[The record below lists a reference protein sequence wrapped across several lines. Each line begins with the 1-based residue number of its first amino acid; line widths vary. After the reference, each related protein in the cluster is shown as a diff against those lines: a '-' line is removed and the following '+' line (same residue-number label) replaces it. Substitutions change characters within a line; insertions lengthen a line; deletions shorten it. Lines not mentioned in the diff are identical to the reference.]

1 MSRFLIVTQ
10 CCKSKCSIELF
21 PNLDVSILNSL
32 SDSAK
37 DKLLQARETFSDK
50 IYGTQAVTALSLYV
64 GHEYRVLNKSL
75 IYELYLK
82 GIIDFIV
89 ISAGYGVVHAFE
101 KIREYEAYMDQKT
114 TRTWIKL
121 GLPSII
127 ADYIVNT
134 SPKEV
139 YGFFSKTSGYQEIYR
154 EVIKHVPRNAKTNI
168 YIVYPE
174 GCRGV
179 SNIMK
184 ALGQAINNL
193 VKEGSLSQRVN
204 RCSLAIERLK

>member
-1 MSRFLIVTQ
+1 MSRFLVVTQ
-10 CCKSKCSIELF
+10 CCKRKCSIELF

-32 SDSAK
+32 SDSAR
-37 DKLLQARETFSDK
+37 DKLLHARRIFNDK
-50 IYGTQAVTALSLYV
+50 VYGTRAVTALSLYV
-64 GHEYRVLNKSL
+64 GHEYEVLDKRL

-114 TRTWIKL
+114 TRAWMKL

-127 ADYIVNT
+127 ADYIANT

-139 YGFFSKTSGYQEIYR
+139 YGFFSKTTGYQEIYR
-154 EVIKHVPRNAKTNI
+154 EVVKHVPRNVETKI
-168 YIVYPE
+168 YIIYPE
-174 GCRGV
+174 SCRGM

-193 VKEGSLSQRVN
+193 IKEGSISQRVN
-204 RCSLAIERLK
+204 QCSLAIERLK